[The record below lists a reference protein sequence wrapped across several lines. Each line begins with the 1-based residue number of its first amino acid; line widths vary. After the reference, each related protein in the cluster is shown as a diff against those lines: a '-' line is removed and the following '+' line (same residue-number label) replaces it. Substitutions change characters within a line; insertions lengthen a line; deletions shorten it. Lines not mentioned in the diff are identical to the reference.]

1 MSEKM
6 DENIL
11 QTAKQIICQI
21 FKVKELQEYQNVCL
35 EKLIEGKDCFICQPT
50 GSGNSLI
57 FQKCKH

>member
-35 EKLIEGKDCFICQPT
+35 EKLIEGKDFFICQPT
-50 GSGNSLI
+50 GSGKSLI